1 VGTVKIITDSTSD
14 IPVDVREQLGIEIV
28 PLKVIFG
35 EESFLDTVTISAQ
48 QFFEKL
54 TASSVLPTTSQPS
67 PIEFME
73 AYDRILK
80 QQPGV
85 SIISLH
91 LSSAVSGTYQS
102 AVLGSSLL
110 ENNGDVTVIDTKS
123 ASYGFGMLAVK
134 AAEMAAAGKS
144 KESILAEIDRLTR
157 DKKLYFLVD
166 TLEYLQKGGRIG
178 KAAALFGSILN
189 IKPILTLDA
198 DGEVTAVDKVRGQRK
213 AMQRIID
220 LFKKDFGS
228 DPVEM
233 TVGWTYNSDIALE
246 LASLAQSQL
255 DVRNVNQTEI
265 GPVIGTHVGPGTAAL
280 FINRV

>member
-1 VGTVKIITDSTSD
+1 MRTVKIITDSTSD
-14 IPVDVREQLGIEIV
+14 IPVHVRKQLGIEIV

-35 EESFLDTVTISAQ
+35 EESFLDTVTISTQ

-80 QQPGV
+80 QQPDV

-110 ENNGDVTVIDTKS
+110 EGNGDVTVIDTKS

-134 AAEMAAAGKS
+134 AAEMAAAGES
-144 KESILAEIDRLTR
+144 KESILAEIDRLNSDR
-157 DKKLYFLVD
+157 KLYFLVD

-189 IKPILTLDA
+189 IKPILSLDS
-198 DGEVTAVDKVRGQRK
+198 DGEVTAIDKVRGQRK

-228 DPVEM
+228 DPVEI

>member
-54 TASSVLPTTSQPS
+54 KASSVLPTTSQPS

-110 ENNGDVTVIDTKS
+110 ESDGDVTVIDTKS

-134 AAEMAAAGKS
+134 AAEMAAAGES

-189 IKPILTLDA
+189 IKPILSLDA

-255 DVRNVNQTEI
+255 DVRKVNQTEI